1 MAQNLSVKTVQP
13 VLPEVTTVD
22 MSKLLYYI
30 TWPVID
36 TGSALVVSLYEKL
49 KHVPGKMLLFRK
61 YHAVSPALGPR
72 AYVVGDLG
80 YMVYDLTINI
90 FSHVRHNNEQALQVA
105 IVKC

>member
-90 FSHVRHNNEQALQVA
+90 FCHVRHNKEQALQVA